1 MDRRPADPELCDSE
15 SAGLTTTASS
25 NENEYGRAV
34 TRGCRAGA
42 TTSDVPTSS
51 ITIVHCGGTGG
62 TDAGRLCEE
71 RAERPDAGGC

>member
-25 NENEYGRAV
+25 NENEYGSV
-34 TRGCRAGA
+34 GAGA